1 MNQPP
6 PYGMPPG
13 QGGPPQGG
21 GYPPPQ
27 QHYGGGYAQ
36 PAPAPQFQPMPAPA
50 AAQKQQPG
58 FFGSLFDL
66 SFSSFVAPRIIKIL
80 FVLVL
85 ILIALGVLA
94 GLGGAVFQLI
104 NGEVLPALITLVA
117 LPFVVIIEL
126 ILARMWMELIIVTFR
141 IAENVQ
147 EINQKTKG

>member
-13 QGGPPQGG
+13 QGGPPGG

-27 QHYGGGYAQ
+27 QHYGGGFQ
-36 PAPAPQFQPMPAPA
+36 PPAPSPQYQVAAPG
-50 AAQKQQPG
+50 AAQKQATG

-66 SFSSFVAPRIIKIL
+66 SFSSFVAPKIIKVL
-80 FVLVL
+80 YVLVL

-94 GLGGAVFQLI
+94 GLGGAVFALI
-104 NGEVLPALITLVA
+104 QGEIVQALLTLVVLPFA
-117 LPFVVIIEL
+117 VIIEL
-126 ILARMWMELIIVTFR
+126 ILARMWTELIIVSFR